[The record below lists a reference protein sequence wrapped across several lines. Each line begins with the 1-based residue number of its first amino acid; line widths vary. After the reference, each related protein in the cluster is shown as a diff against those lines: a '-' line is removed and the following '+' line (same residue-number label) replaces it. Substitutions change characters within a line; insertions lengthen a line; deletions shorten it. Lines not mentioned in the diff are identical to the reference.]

1 MVSRLWTC
9 LFSIAGYLEAFDA
22 DVSRVARVLGYFA
35 WARAP
40 FVGVDVARI
49 PARFAWG
56 EFVSITSIGAWAPF
70 ACHGGR
76 TFGAWYATSYAV
88 VIRLTTSGAIDGS
101 VSDFSWVA
109 LV

>member
-1 MVSRLWTC
+1 MRTYQELLV
-9 LFSIAGYLEAFDA
+9 FSGILPGPALLL
-22 DVSRVARVLGYFA
+22 S
-35 WARAP
+35 
-40 FVGVDVARI
+40 VDVARI

-56 EFVSITSIGAWAPF
+56 DFVSITSIGAWAPF